1 MVRIKKRADPLFRGR
16 VGQMSSCHNSHAG
29 LAEGVLGL
37 AVAPFFAV

>member
-1 MVRIKKRADPLFRGR
+1 MVRIKKYADPGLDCR

-29 LAEGVLGL
+29 LAKGVLGL